1 MRTDKAWRTG
11 RDQLLSILGI
21 RDAADCME
29 RTAPPV
35 GEARSVPGVVRW
47 PTKAFRMVL
56 VLWRMREEKGADGCC
71 GRAARGTK
79 DGV

>member
-21 RDAADCME
+21 LEAADCME
-29 RTAPPV
+29 RTAPPPT

-56 VLWRMREEKGADGCC
+56 VL
-71 GRAARGTK
+71 
-79 DGV
+79 